1 MSNPLDD
8 LVRPAARPVRATVL
22 GEAGTG
28 KTTLACES
36 FSDVGE
42 VVVLR
47 FEDGLQ
53 SLGDN
58 APMATP
64 VYRTM
69 DEASA
74 FVKALAEQAGE
85 HNYKTLIVDSVTHM
99 CNSVVEPE
107 VLKSD
112 PRGAKNLAQAHGGYG
127 AGYAQACELVRQFV
141 TLCTAACDHV
151 GMHLVFIGHAASE
164 TCEMP
169 DTDPYQR
176 LTLRCNKRYTQ
187 FFVDDVDIV
196 CLLRLKANTYGS
208 GERKK
213 LKTDGTR
220 ILQMTPSPASVT
232 KNRYGITEDIEVVRG
247 QNPFTFIPS
256 LAATEAFS

>member
-1 MSNPLDD
+1 MSNPLDA
-8 LVRPAARPVRATVL
+8 LVQPAARPVRMTIL

-28 KTTLACES
+28 KTTLACTA
-36 FSDVGE
+36 FPNP
-42 VVVLR
+42 VVLR
-47 FEDGLQ
+47 FEDGMQ

-85 HNYKTLIVDSVTHM
+85 HEYKTLIVDSITHM
-99 CNSVVEPE
+99 CNSVIEPE

-127 AGYAQACELVRQFV
+127 AGYAQACELTRQFV
-141 TLCTAACDHV
+141 TLCTAACDHAN
-151 GMHLVFIGHAASE
+151 MHLVFIGHAASE
-164 TCEMP
+164 VVEWP
-169 DTDPYQR
+169 DSDPYQR

-187 FFVDDVDIV
+187 FFVDDVDV
-196 CLLRLKANTYGS
+196 VALLKLKSNTYGS

-220 ILQMTPSPASVT
+220 ILHMSPSPASVT
-232 KNRYGITEDIEVVRG
+232 KNRYGITEDIEIVQG
-247 QNPFTFIPS
+247 ENPFTFIPS
-256 LAATEAFS
+256 LNNQEQFA